1 MKWVK
6 FMRDTFNFVTY
17 ARLWLK
23 KGGRE
28 ERKKILLG
36 LCSNPSLR
44 DKELL
49 VLQERHIEIVKVKMN
64 LLRGPNGVFE
74 PFTITYTKRKTT
86 PEDVAFSLMQDLV
99 EAVATYF
106 QNLDPDTVVYVP
118 KCTKDRFE

>member
-1 MKWVK
+1 MKWVE
-6 FMRDTFNFVTY
+6 RDTFNFATY

-23 KGGRE
+23 KDGRE

-36 LCSNPSLR
+36 LCSTPSLK

-64 LLRGPNGVFE
+64 LLRGLNGVFE
-74 PFTITYTKRKTT
+74 PFKITYTERKTT
-86 PEDVAFSLMQDLV
+86 PEDVVYSTMQDLV

-106 QNLDPDTVVYVP
+106 QGIEPGSVYVP
-118 KCTKDRFE
+118 KCDKDRFE